1 MSPHAHGR
9 HPLGQRR
16 VAAIIAAHNVG
27 HDVAT
32 TVRSCRAIPGL
43 DLIVVVDDGSDDDT
57 GHQARLA
64 GAVVVRHSVPRGR
77 ASARETGVK
86 VAAMRD
92 RADGPQR
99 LLLFLS
105 ADVGESAVEAS
116 TLVEAVMGG
125 DVDCAVAAPV
135 PEEGQRR
142 SLAANLATAAIRRAT
157 GWESRAPLS
166 EMRCFTRDALNTAMP
181 FANGYGLEVGMTID
195 MLSAGMSMAELPCSF
210 THSGADETVGYLNR
224 KQRYADVLWTIAN
237 RRLRRVHLPVAQ
249 RREAARQ
256 QVEGRPYPRP
266 ASVRDAEPLFEE
278 SQ

>member
-1 MSPHAHGR
+1 MSPHAHG
-9 HPLGQRR
+9 PDTMGPRR
-16 VAAIIAAHNVG
+16 VSAIIAAHNVG

-32 TVRSCRAIPGL
+32 TVRSCRAIPGV

-116 TLVEAVMGG
+116 TLVDAVMSAE
-125 DVDCAVAAPV
+125 VDCAVAAPLT
-135 PEEGQRR
+135 EGAERG
-142 SLAANLATAAIRRAT
+142 SIAANIATAAIRRAT
-157 GWESRAPLS
+157 GWECRAPLS
-166 EMRCFTRDALNTAMP
+166 EMRCFTREALNTAMP

-195 MLSAGMSMAELPCSF
+195 MLSAGMSLVELPCSF
-210 THSGADETVGYLNR
+210 THSGADESVGFLNR
-224 KQRYADVLWTIAN
+224 KQRYADVLWAIVN
-237 RRLRRVHLPVAQ
+237 RRLRRVHLPVSV
-249 RREAARQ
+249 RRQAARQ
-256 QVEGRPYPRP
+256 QAEGQPYPVP
-266 ASVRDAEPLFEE
+266 ASARAAAEQGAE
-278 SQ
+278 

>member
-1 MSPHAHGR
+1 MSPHPHGP
-9 HPLGQRR
+9 HSIGPRR

-32 TVRSCRAIPGL
+32 TVRSCRAIPGV

-116 TLVEAVMGG
+116 TLVDAVMSGE
-125 DVDCAVAAPV
+125 VDCAVAAPV
-135 PEEGQRR
+135 GLEAERR
-142 SLAANLATAAIRRAT
+142 SLAANLAARRS
-157 GWESRAPLS
+157 GGP
-166 EMRCFTRDALNTAMP
+166 P
-181 FANGYGLEVGMTID
+181 VG
-195 MLSAGMSMAELPCSF
+195 SAGRPCRKCVVSRVKRSIRLCLLLMAM
-210 THSGADETVGYLNR
+210 A
-224 KQRYADVLWTIAN
+224 
-237 RRLRRVHLPVAQ
+237 
-249 RREAARQ
+249 
-256 QVEGRPYPRP
+256 
-266 ASVRDAEPLFEE
+266 
-278 SQ
+278 

>member
-1 MSPHAHGR
+1 MFPHAHGP
-9 HPLGQRR
+9 HTVGPRR

-32 TVRSCRAIPGL
+32 TVRSCRAIPGV

-116 TLVEAVMGG
+116 TLVDAVMSGEA
-125 DVDCAVAAPV
+125 DCAVAAPV
-135 PEEGQRR
+135 SDDVQRR
-142 SLAANLATAAIRRAT
+142 SLAANLAIAAIRRAT
-157 GWESRAPLS
+157 GWECRAPLS

-195 MLSAGMSMAELPCSF
+195 MLSAGMSITEVPCSF
-210 THSGADETVGYLNR
+210 THSGADQSIGFLNR
-224 KQRYADVLWTIAN
+224 KQRYADVVWAIAN
-237 RRLRRVHLPVAQ
+237 RRLRRIHLPVSQ
-249 RREAARQ
+249 RRAAARNQ
-256 QVEGRPYPRP
+256 AMGRPYPLP
-266 ASVRDAEPLFEE
+266 ASARVTADLPTE
-278 SQ
+278 

>member
-1 MSPHAHGR
+1 MSLHEHSPHGVE
-9 HPLGQRR
+9 PLR

-32 TVRSCRAIPGL
+32 TVRSCRAIPGV

-116 TLVEAVMGG
+116 ALVNAVMSGE
-125 DVDCAVAAPV
+125 VDCAVAAPAA
-135 PEEGQRR
+135 EDAGRR
-142 SLAANLATAAIRRAT
+142 SIAVNLSSAAIRRAT
-157 GWESRAPLS
+157 GWECRAPLS
-166 EMRCFTRDALNTAMP
+166 EIRCFTREALNTAMP
-181 FANGYGLEVGMTID
+181 FANGYGLEVGMIID
-195 MLSAGMSMAELPCSF
+195 MLSAGMSLVELPCTF
-210 THSGADETVGYLNR
+210 THSGADQSLGVLNR
-224 KQRYADVLWTIAN
+224 KQRYADVIWAIAN
-237 RRLRRVHLPVAQ
+237 RRLRRVHLPVSQ
-249 RREAARQ
+249 RRHAARHQ
-256 QVEGRPYPRP
+256 AEGCPYPGP
-266 ASVRDAEPLFEE
+266 ASARVAADSVTP
-278 SQ
+278 